1 MINNTHMER
10 TNRNEM
16 ITTWNLHYC
25 LVQQWEALRT
35 CCSAFPIT
43 KKWCFDQ
50 DLKMVPALQVQPSQ
64 KERAIGVVHCKNEGI
79 LFEPLSWR
87 CIECVAFISSVH
99 EID

>member
-1 MINNTHMER
+1 
-10 TNRNEM
+10 
-16 ITTWNLHYC
+16 
-25 LVQQWEALRT
+25 
-35 CCSAFPIT
+35 
-43 KKWCFDQ
+43 
-50 DLKMVPALQVQPSQ
+50 MVPALQVQPSQ